1 MLEVGSSLDMRKRTM
16 SRLNGAGRRGEGGEG
31 GVYNYLWSMGEGRYH
46 LLPGFETT
54 QEVQM
59 AGFRSSS
66 LLQTGFFYQKD
77 GSRFKYIRTNKRL
90 KRILK
95 GPDIIH
101 RIYTMMPSIRT
112 IWPQEEFPS
121 DVTRLDGGL
130 EEGRVRLVLYVLHNF
145 LNGSR
150 VLPIIVNE
158 SLHCFY
164 EVKGF
169 DDLWKGVGLDER
181 VPEDGM
187 GLLFEGGVEE
197 AKGVLGGMLGFT
209 RDNIQVINYLSAVRL
224 CACCGVVS
232 DHSVVKSDPWKKFAN
247 KQVTVKKKFV
257 DKTK

>member
-1 MLEVGSSLDMRKRTM
+1 MVEISLEMRTREM
-16 SRLNGAGRRGEGGEG
+16 SRSGRRDVGGGE
-31 GVYNYLWSMGEGRYH
+31 GVYNYLWDMGEGRYH

-59 AGFRSSS
+59 AGFRSST

-77 GSRFKYIRTNKRL
+77 GSRFKYIRTNKKL
-90 KRILK
+90 KKVLK

-101 RIYTMMPSIRT
+101 RIYSLLPSIRT

-121 DVTRLDGGL
+121 DVRW
-130 EEGRVRLVLYVLHNF
+130 EGRNVRLVLYVLHNF

-150 VLPIIVNE
+150 VLPIVVNE

-169 DDLWKGVGLDER
+169 DGVWKGVGLDER

-197 AKGVLGGMLGFT
+197 AKDVLSGMLGFT
-209 RDNIQVINYLSAVRL
+209 REDIKVINYLSSVRL

-232 DHSVVKSDPWKKFAN
+232 DHSVVRSDPWKKFAN
-247 KQVTVKKKFV
+247 KQVTIRKKFV